1 MDKVIFQC
9 AGTTAEVQRAQGCH
23 TVRNITDDDND
34 DADSTDHLLWV
45 RHYFFFQRSLY
56 LGLKLLKIKFKD
68 IVYEYPCNTHEIF
81 YQILKININLNFLI
95 VNKIVAGC

>member
-9 AGTTAEVQRAQGCH
+9 AGTTAEVQRAQDVTQPG
-23 TVRNITDDDND
+23 I
-34 DADSTDHLLWV
+34 LLMMIMMMLIAQTTCSGSGTI
-45 RHYFFFQRSLY
+45 FFFQRSLY